1 MPQDRTAATV
11 CVEYR
16 YMEGY
21 HVFTSDDV
29 YGLYVASRDAQEA
42 FSNVAPAIKLL
53 VKLNEEIDCVVEPAA
68 SFREFLETVRKPPSE
83 TAHPR
88 ALRSQSFV
96 LRAAA

>member
-11 CVEYR
+11 CVQYCFI
-16 YMEGY
+16 EGY

-29 YGLYVASRDAQEA
+29 YGLYVASRDAREA
-42 FSNVAPAIKLL
+42 FSNLAPAIELL
-53 VKLNEEIDCVVEPAA
+53 VKLNEDINCVVEPAV
-68 SFREFLETVRKPPSE
+68 SFREFLESVRKPSSE
-83 TAHPR
+83 TEHPK